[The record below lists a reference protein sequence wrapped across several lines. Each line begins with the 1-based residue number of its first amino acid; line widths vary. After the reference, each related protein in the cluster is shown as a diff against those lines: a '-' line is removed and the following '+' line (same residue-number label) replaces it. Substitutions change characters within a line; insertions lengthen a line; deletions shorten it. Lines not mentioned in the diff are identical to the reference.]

1 MARKSPPVYVGGWIE
16 TLLVLVARHF
26 VPHKSPPVYVGG
38 WIETRLTVSVLARS
52 GESPPVY
59 VGGWIE
65 TLGWSLYSQP
75 LTVVATGVRR
85 WLD

>member
-1 MARKSPPVYVGGWIE
+1 MIVVG
-16 TLLVLVARHF
+16 VALIIF
-26 VPHKSPPVYVGG
+26 
-38 WIETRLTVSVLARS
+38 L
-52 GESPPVY
+52 SPPVY